1 MIVIVYWIWNKIG
14 FKAVEMEYLDQI
26 ILKVKNEELEWKL
39 LSFLEKLS
47 ERIIIAWQFS
57 LNTQIRDLS
66 VNNSLYL
73 GVFCMKH

>member
-1 MIVIVYWIWNKIG
+1 
-14 FKAVEMEYLDQI
+14 MEYLDQI

-47 ERIIIAWQFS
+47 ERIIAWQFS

>member
-1 MIVIVYWIWNKIG
+1 
-14 FKAVEMEYLDQI
+14 MEYLDQI
-26 ILKVKNEELEWKL
+26 ILKVKNEELKWKL

-47 ERIIIAWQFS
+47 ERIIAWQFS

>member
-1 MIVIVYWIWNKIG
+1 
-14 FKAVEMEYLDQI
+14 MEYLDQI

-39 LSFLEKLS
+39 LPFLEKLS
-47 ERIIIAWQFS
+47 ERIIAWQFS